1 MCLLPPG
8 MLMLFSFIDPTYT
21 APLFNTILGWVI
33 LAIITALDLMGLWAM
48 LKLVKID
55 V

>member
-21 APLFNTILGWVI
+21 APLLNTILGWVTCSASR
-33 LAIITALDLMGLWAM
+33 LARS
-48 LKLVKID
+48 
-55 V
+55 